1 MNWNQFEAIHQEVI
15 QNLENNGFATPTP
28 VQVEVLNNYQKH
40 KHIIIASQTGSGKT
54 LAFGIP
60 LISEILKNMDKYPA
74 KQIIALILTPTR
86 ELAMQIYKH
95 LKAITNLSIG
105 CLVGG
110 MSKEKQ
116 KRIINAAP
124 VILIATP
131 GRLWDFIENEEN
143 DKIKNLN
150 LIKFLIIDEADRM
163 VELGHFPQLDN
174 IMTKITTPSQITH
187 DKDRILSMM
196 NEQSEAAYLNNQKIT
211 FEVEK
216 PVEMS
221 YEDFIKL
228 QNGKGKIYI
237 DNDVIQNDIEEINK
251 DDEVEQEGQEEQEVE
266 EEEEQEQEDDVEEE
280 EDEEEGEEG
289 EEEDGEEGED
299 EEQNEEDIQE
309 EENEDED
316 DEQIQEDEDE
326 NDEVE
331 ENQQGK
337 RKAKKEQKQ
346 KQKKKPQN
354 FQQQE
359 YTLKTRNEL
368 RTFLVSATLTHQFKT
383 GSKFQ
388 FLKTSKNDQQNS
400 ADKLL
405 MKQMKATVPKL
416 QSLLG
421 KLKVKEQPYIIDLTQ
436 QLVFPEKLQFYKS
449 LMEEDDKLLHIYHWF
464 KNNEDQTFIIFL
476 NSITYANKVTSMLK
490 VLGLPAVTLHSQQQ
504 QRQRLTKLDQFTA
517 KKSNIMVCTD
527 VAARGLD
534 IVGVENV
541 IHYQVPFTADTFVHR
556 CGRTARINR
565 EGKTLVLIGPKDMA
579 RFAKLE
585 SDLLSSGIKFE
596 DFKLSFNQ
604 VKKTRDMIKQAQR
617 LEKEDHSLKKKKNMK
632 DALQKQLKNDDFDL
646 DEKEL
651 KQELEN
657 IEEELIQKRKKLDHE
672 KMQYQQIVSQKNKLD
687 GRFDRRRN
695 GLFLT
700 PEDTLQLAER
710 LKHQKEMLQQKQ
722 QYQKNK
728 KG

>member
-15 QNLENNGFATPTP
+15 QNLENNGFTTPTP

-60 LISEILKNMDKYPA
+60 LISEILKNINNYPA

-116 KRIINAAP
+116 RRVINAAP
-124 VILIATP
+124 LILIATP

-143 DKIKNLN
+143 EKIKKLN

-187 DKDRILSMM
+187 DKERIISMM
-196 NEQSEAAYLNNQKIT
+196 KEQSEAAYLNNQKIT

-237 DNDVIQNDIEEINK
+237 DNDIIKNDIEEINN
-251 DDEVEQEGQEEQEVE
+251 DDEVEQEQNKEEEQEVE
-266 EEEEQEQEDDVEEE
+266 EEQEEEEEEEVEEEQEEEQEEE
-280 EDEEEGEEG
+280 EQEEQEEQDISDQEDIKEEE
-289 EEEDGEEGED
+289 
-299 EEQNEEDIQE
+299 I
-309 EENEDED
+309 ENEDED
-316 DEQIQEDEDE
+316 EENIEDEIDVSNE
-326 NDEVE
+326 DDE
-331 ENQQGK
+331 ENEKGK
-337 RKAKKEQKQ
+337 KQIKKQQKQ
-346 KQKKKPQN
+346 KQKKRPQN
-354 FQQQE
+354 FQQQD
-359 YTLKTRNEL
+359 YSLKTRYEL

-388 FLKTSKNDQQNS
+388 FLKSSKNDQQNQ

-405 MKQMKATVPKL
+405 IKQMKATVPKL

-421 KLKVKEQPYIIDLTQ
+421 KLKIKEQPYIVDLTQ
-436 QLVFPEKLQFYKS
+436 QLVFPEKLLFFKS
-449 LMEEDDKLLHIYHWF
+449 IMEEDDKLLHIYHWF

-556 CGRTARINR
+556 CGRTARINK
-565 EGKTLVLIGPKDMA
+565 EGKTLILIGPKDMA

-596 DFKLSFNQ
+596 DFKLTFNQ
-604 VKKTRDMIKQAQR
+604 VKKSREMIKQAQR
-617 LEKEDHSLKKKKNMK
+617 LEKEDHSIKKKKNMK
-632 DALQKQLKNDDFDL
+632 EALQKQLKNDDFDL

-657 IEEELIQKRKKLDHE
+657 IEEELIKKRKKLDHE
-672 KMQYQQIVSQKNKLD
+672 KMQYQQLVSQKNKLD
-687 GRFDRRRN
+687 SRFERRRN
-695 GLFLT
+695 GLFLS
-700 PEDTLQLAER
+700 PEDTLQLAEK
-710 LKHQKEMLQQKQ
+710 LKHQKEMLQLKQ
-722 QYQKNK
+722 QNQRR
-728 KG
+728 